1 MSIAWKSS
9 VSSRR
14 LLWLGLGLWGLGW
27 CGSWSPVAR
36 GQEAKIPAK
45 TASAIKPTAP
55 SAQDSPSQG
64 NATLPAIVAAVNG
77 QTISRDELAKL
88 CLERSGDEV
97 LDNVL
102 HKFVI
107 MQACQAQQL
116 MISQKDV
123 DDEIGRIATKFNL
136 TTNMYLKLIEDQ
148 RDITPEQYAAD
159 VVWPMLALRGLARDK
174 AEVSQAEVD
183 QAYQAEYGPKVQVRM
198 IAVNDPVKAQE
209 LWQQAKAEPAKFKVL
224 AKQFSQD
231 PASASV
237 EGLLPPIRRYGEE
250 DPIEKVAFSLQPD
263 QVSEVF
269 SVGEMFLCLQCVR
282 HLPGSSPSSA
292 QMEEIQHN
300 LRREL
305 EDVKLRKIAESIFQ
319 VLREQSSVVKVWGN
333 QELEKQHPGVAA
345 LINRQAL
352 PLKTLED
359 ECLKR
364 TGPKVLDGAIHRKI
378 LEGAL
383 KAQAIEI
390 TQADLDQEIAR
401 AAEYYGMVH
410 PDGRP
415 NVEAWLQEVLRE
427 DGTNLELYLSDVV
440 WPTVAL
446 KKMIADKVTVTEE
459 DFQKGFEANYGP
471 RAEVLAIVC
480 SNQRTAQEVWQ
491 MARDN
496 PTEQFFGE
504 LASQYSVE
512 PSSRS
517 NYGKIPPL
525 RRHSGQPTLEAAAFK
540 LQPGEL
546 SGIVET
552 GGQYV
557 ILRSQGLTTPVVSSP
572 EAVRAEL
579 SKDLLEKK
587 QRVAMEKQLEGLLA
601 AAQIDNFL
609 VPKSQLGTAATQAS
623 LKMLKEEPATR
634 R

>member
-1 MSIAWKSS
+1 VSIGWKSS
-9 VSSRR
+9 VSYRR
-14 LLWLGLGLWGLGW
+14 LLSLGLGLCGLGL
-27 CGSWSPVAR
+27 CHSWSLVAR

-45 TASAIKPTAP
+45 TASAIKPAAP

-159 VVWPMLALRGLARDK
+159 VVWPMLALRALARDK

-198 IAVNDPVKAQE
+198 IAVDDPVKAQE

-282 HLPGSSPSSA
+282 HLPGSTPSSA
-292 QMEEIQHN
+292 QMEEIQSN

-319 VLREQSSVVKVWGN
+319 VLREQSSIVKVFGN
-333 QELEKQHPGVAA
+333 KELEQQHPGVAA

-364 TGPKVLDGAIHRKI
+364 AGPKVLDGAIHRKI

-446 KKMIADKVTVTEE
+446 KKMIADKVAVTEE

-546 SGIVET
+546 SGIIET

-557 ILRSQGLTTPVVSSP
+557 ILRSQGMTTPVVSSP

-623 LKMLKEEPATR
+623 LKMLQEEPAVR

>member
-1 MSIAWKSS
+1 
-9 VSSRR
+9 
-14 LLWLGLGLWGLGW
+14 
-27 CGSWSPVAR
+27 
-36 GQEAKIPAK
+36 
-45 TASAIKPTAP
+45 
-55 SAQDSPSQG
+55 
-64 NATLPAIVAAVNG
+64 VAAVNG
-77 QTISRDELAKL
+77 QTISRDELSKL

>member
-1 MSIAWKSS
+1 VSIAWKSS

>member
-1 MSIAWKSS
+1 
-9 VSSRR
+9 
-14 LLWLGLGLWGLGW
+14 
-27 CGSWSPVAR
+27 
-36 GQEAKIPAK
+36 
-45 TASAIKPTAP
+45 
-55 SAQDSPSQG
+55 
-64 NATLPAIVAAVNG
+64 
-77 QTISRDELAKL
+77 
-88 CLERSGDEV
+88 
-97 LDNVL
+97 
-102 HKFVI
+102 
-107 MQACQAQQL
+107 
-116 MISQKDV
+116 
-123 DDEIGRIATKFNL
+123 
-136 TTNMYLKLIEDQ
+136 
-148 RDITPEQYAAD
+148 
-159 VVWPMLALRGLARDK
+159 
-174 AEVSQAEVD
+174 
-183 QAYQAEYGPKVQVRM
+183 
-198 IAVNDPVKAQE
+198 
-209 LWQQAKAEPAKFKVL
+209 
-224 AKQFSQD
+224 
-231 PASASV
+231 
-237 EGLLPPIRRYGEE
+237 
-250 DPIEKVAFSLQPD
+250 
-263 QVSEVF
+263 
-269 SVGEMFLCLQCVR
+269 
-282 HLPGSSPSSA
+282 
-292 QMEEIQHN
+292 
-300 LRREL
+300 
-305 EDVKLRKIAESIFQ
+305 
-319 VLREQSSVVKVWGN
+319 
-333 QELEKQHPGVAA
+333 